1 MMRQHRGVRLW
12 GGVAID
18 AAAVA
23 LGACNEIS
31 LNAEATDTWTRH
43 YPLAQGGSVDIR
55 NTNGRTE
62 VLAGDGDAVD
72 VTATKT
78 ARAMTDQ
85 GARDALRQIEIQET
99 IAPDRIALDSTQHN
113 MAFEMN
119 VSRRVD
125 YVVRLP
131 RWANVELRAT
141 NGQLSVRDLSGALRM
156 STTNGTIDGQA
167 LGGPTTA
174 SATNGRVVLDFA
186 HLGDGDV
193 VCDTTNGAITM
204 TLPPSAKATLTASV
218 TNGGISTE
226 GLSLSV
232 SEHSRRRLEGTMNG
246 GGTPIRL
253 STTNGAI
260 AVRGR

>member
-12 GGVAID
+12 GGMAVV

-55 NTNGRTE
+55 NTNGRSE

-113 MAFEMN
+113 MSFEMN

-193 VCDTTNGAITM
+193 VCDTTNGAISM